1 MSKNDIMMNT
11 AYFEGFNI
19 SWVHKNSLVNSRTS
33 QQQFCT
39 YAQVSS
45 MKTSSHLYLLADPG
59 EARGSSTNGLV
70 INSLIQSVSLFL
82 PQIYGAA
89 MPKRLEIGLPVINM
103 PAAQAA
109 GADPPTLHQQAK
121 STPSVK

>member
-1 MSKNDIMMNT
+1 
-11 AYFEGFNI
+11 
-19 SWVHKNSLVNSRTS
+19 
-33 QQQFCT
+33 
-39 YAQVSS
+39 

-89 MPKRLEIGLPVINM
+89 MPKRLEIGLPVINK
-103 PAAQAA
+103 PAAQACF
-109 GADPPTLHQQAK
+109 DK
-121 STPSVK
+121 SGQKFGLLSRQGDE